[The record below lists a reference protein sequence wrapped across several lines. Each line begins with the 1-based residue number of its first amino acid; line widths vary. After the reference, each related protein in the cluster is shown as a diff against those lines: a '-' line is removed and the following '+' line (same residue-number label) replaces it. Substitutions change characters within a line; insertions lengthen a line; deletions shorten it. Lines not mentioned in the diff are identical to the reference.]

1 MEDTIKEALTQSY
14 QDEIDKLSQINESI
28 NETNSSLLDAI

>member
-1 MEDTIKEALTQSY
+1 MEDAIKEALTQSY

-28 NETNSSLLDAI
+28 NDTNSSLLDAI

>member
-1 MEDTIKEALTQSY
+1 MEDAIKEALTQSY

>member
-1 MEDTIKEALTQSY
+1 MEDTIKEALTQAY

-28 NETNSSLLDAI
+28 NDTNSSLLDAI